1 MDTRTRVIELF
12 RQKPHWTIS
21 QLAHQ
26 LDVPPNEITRELA
39 VLRQAN
45 QITRVGRETWVAT
58 NIPAQDEEEDP
69 AIPRNVIYNDWQN
82 IVQKLMY
89 CHRLGLNTLLI
100 GPAGSG
106 KTESCRKAAELLRKP
121 IRIIPCSIR
130 TREHHII
137 GRLDTDEKGLIYFK
151 QGPLVTSMLEGGICC
166 LDEVNTAESD
176 VLIRIDEALDHRH
189 EINIENTTFK
199 ARDGWFSC
207 ATINPLDRYH
217 LGTKPLPSQI
227 LSRFPVK
234 LELKYPDLSTEY
246 AIVKLHVPD
255 ITSKYAE
262 ILEALTI
269 IHQLRETDLPY
280 LPSIRESIAFAQLL
294 ASGLK
299 RDLCLRM
306 VLLEVYSQWGLSVL
320 QQAKE
325 LIESRT
331 GKLEES

>member
-1 MDTRTRVIELF
+1 MDLRTKVIELF
-12 RQKPHWTIS
+12 RARPDWTIS

-26 LDVPPNEITRELA
+26 LDGPPNEITRELA
-39 VLRQAN
+39 TLRQAN
-45 QITRVGRETWVAT
+45 QITRVGRDTWVAI

-69 AIPRNVIYNDWQN
+69 AIPRNIIYLDWQN
-82 IVQKLMY
+82 VVQKLMY
-89 CHRLGLNTLLI
+89 CHRLGINVLII

-121 IRIIPCSIR
+121 LRIIPCSLR

-151 QGPLVTSMLEGGICC
+151 QGPLLTSMLEGGICC
-166 LDEVNTAESD
+166 LDELNTAESD

-189 EINIENTTFK
+189 ELNIEDTTFRAK
-199 ARDGWFSC
+199 DGWFSC

-217 LGTKPLPSQI
+217 LGTKPLPAQI

-234 LELKYPDLSTEY
+234 LELKNPDISMEY
-246 AIVKLHVPD
+246 SIVKLHVPD
-255 ITSKYAE
+255 IASKYAE
-262 ILEALTI
+262 MLEALTV

-280 LPSIRESIAFAQLL
+280 LPSIRESIAIAKLL

-306 VLLEVYSQWGLSVL
+306 TLIEIYSQWGSPAV

-331 GKLEES
+331 GKLEEG